1 MFPWRGCRGKLAQ
14 VADPSPQ
21 SRVIPDSFKRD
32 LLNRVDIVDIIQ
44 RHLQLKKTG
53 ANYSACC
60 PFHTEKSP
68 SFSVSPSKQFYHCF
82 GCGAHGDAIGF
93 VMEYSGLGYIEAIK
107 ELAAGAGMTLPDF
120 EPRFGK
126 KKEEEEERGPDLYDI
141 MQRATQYYREQLKG
155 SPRAVEYLKG
165 RGLSGQVAARF
176 GIGYA
181 PDGWQNLQALF
192 PQYEDKSLKD
202 AGLVIE
208 NAAGKHYD
216 RFRDRILFPIVNQRG
231 FVIGF
236 GGRVIGAGEP
246 KYLNSPETP
255 LFEKGREL
263 YGLPQARQAIRDSGR
278 VLVVE
283 GYMDV
288 VALAQHGV
296 EYAVA
301 TLGTAT
307 TPTHVQKLLRQADE
321 IVFSF
326 DGDAAGRK
334 AAWHALEVSLPATL
348 DHKAIRFLFLPEG
361 EDPDTY
367 VRAKGKQAFEDLVG
381 HAEPLSA
388 YLLAQLRARVDTN
401 TAEGRSRLLHEAKPL
416 VMNITSAPA
425 LQLQL
430 LKQVAD
436 LAGMTQ
442 TEVEQQWEL
451 RRTKAF
457 ASAWEKPELP
467 KVPRTAPQSV
477 QRWMLKRLLVK
488 SGLAR
493 ELPLERFCGEDVES
507 RGLVALAEYSLVQP
521 DQCGNFDAL
530 VIDHFRGTEFE
541 TLFNQLRSEL
551 MVLNLSPEQ
560 AEAEFRDSLPKL
572 ERDHIDQQLDA
583 LQDKARIGAFSR
595 ADAERMN
602 ELTKR
607 KAALDQRPDGI
618 RPVV

>member
-1 MFPWRGCRGKLAQ
+1 
-14 VADPSPQ
+14 
-21 SRVIPDSFKRD
+21 VIPDSFKRD

-44 RHLQLKKTG
+44 RHLPLKKTG
-53 ANYSACC
+53 ANFSACC
-60 PFHTEKSP
+60 PFHNEKSP
-68 SFSVSPSKQFYHCF
+68 SFTVSPSKQFYHCF

-93 VMEYSGLGYIEAIK
+93 LMEYSGLGYIEAIK
-107 ELAAGAGMTLPDF
+107 DLAAGTGMTLPDF
-120 EPRFGK
+120 EPRTGRRK
-126 KKEEEEERGPDLYDI
+126 EEEERGPNLYDI

-181 PDGWQNLQALF
+181 PEGWQNLQAAF
-192 PQYEDKSLKD
+192 ADYDDKSLREV
-202 AGLVIE
+202 GLVIE
-208 NAAGKHYD
+208 NDAGKRYD
-216 RFRDRILFPIVNQRG
+216 RFRDRIMFPIVNQRG

-263 YGLPQARQAIRDSGR
+263 YGLPQSRQAIRDAGR

-307 TPTHVQKLLRQADE
+307 TPVHVQKLLRQADE

-334 AAWHALEVSLPATL
+334 AAWHALEVCLPATL

-367 VRAKGKQAFEDLVG
+367 VRAQGREAFEDLVAR
-381 HAEPLSA
+381 AEPLSA
-388 YLLAQLRARVDTN
+388 YLLAQLRARVDTD
-401 TAEGRSRLLHEAKPL
+401 TAEGRSRLVHEAKPL

-436 LAGMTQ
+436 LANMTQ

-477 QRWMLKRLLVK
+477 QRWLLKRLLVK

-493 ELPLERFCGEDVES
+493 ELPLERFYGDDVES
-507 RGLVALAEYSLVQP
+507 RALVALAGYSRVQLE
-521 DQCGNFDAL
+521 QGGNFDTL
-530 VIDHFRGTEFE
+530 VIDHFRSTEFE

-551 MVLNLSPEQ
+551 MVLSLSPEQ

-572 ERDHIDQQLDA
+572 ERDHIDQQLNE
-583 LQDKARIGAFSR
+583 LQGKARIGTFSR

-607 KAALDQRPDGI
+607 KAALDQRPGGNF
-618 RPVV
+618 PVV

>member
-1 MFPWRGCRGKLAQ
+1 MFPWRGCRGKFLQAL
-14 VADPSPQ
+14 DLSPQ
-21 SRVIPDSFKRD
+21 PRVIPDSFKRD
-32 LLNRVDIVDIIQ
+32 LLNRVDIVDLIQ
-44 RHLQLKKTG
+44 RHLPLKKAG

-60 PFHTEKSP
+60 PFHNEKSP
-68 SFSVSPSKQFYHCF
+68 SFTVSPSKQFYHCF

-93 VMEYSGLGYIEAIK
+93 LMEYSGLGYIEAIK
-107 ELAAGAGMTLPDF
+107 ELAAGAGITMPDF

-126 KKEEEEERGPDLYDI
+126 KKEEDGPDLYDI
-141 MQRATQYYREQLKG
+141 MQRASQYYREQLKT
-155 SPRAVEYLKG
+155 SPHAIEYLKR

-181 PDGWQNLQALF
+181 PEGWQNLQAAF
-192 PQYEDKSLKD
+192 PKYDDKSLKD

-208 NAAGKHYD
+208 SDAGKRYD
-216 RFRDRILFPIVNQRG
+216 RFRDRIMFPIVNQRG

-263 YGLPQARQAIRDSGR
+263 YGLPQARQAIRDAGR

-288 VALAQHGV
+288 VALAHHGV

-307 TPTHVQKLLRQADE
+307 TPVHVHKLLRQADE

-348 DHKAIRFLFLPEG
+348 DQKAIRFLFLPEG
-361 EDPDTY
+361 EDPDSY
-367 VRAKGKQAFEDLVG
+367 VRAEGKQAFEDLVG
-381 HAEPLSA
+381 RAEPLSA
-388 YLLAQLRARVDTN
+388 YLLTQLRARVDTN

-430 LKQVAD
+430 LKQS
-436 LAGMTQ
+436 
-442 TEVEQQWEL
+442 
-451 RRTKAF
+451 RTWPA
-457 ASAWEKPELP
+457 
-467 KVPRTAPQSV
+467 
-477 QRWMLKRLLVK
+477 
-488 SGLAR
+488 
-493 ELPLERFCGEDVES
+493 
-507 RGLVALAEYSLVQP
+507 
-521 DQCGNFDAL
+521 
-530 VIDHFRGTEFE
+530 
-541 TLFNQLRSEL
+541 
-551 MVLNLSPEQ
+551 
-560 AEAEFRDSLPKL
+560 
-572 ERDHIDQQLDA
+572 
-583 LQDKARIGAFSR
+583 
-595 ADAERMN
+595 
-602 ELTKR
+602 
-607 KAALDQRPDGI
+607 
-618 RPVV
+618 

>member
-1 MFPWRGCRGKLAQ
+1 M
-14 VADPSPQ
+14 
-21 SRVIPDSFKRD
+21 
-32 LLNRVDIVDIIQ
+32 
-44 RHLQLKKTG
+44 
-53 ANYSACC
+53 
-60 PFHTEKSP
+60 
-68 SFSVSPSKQFYHCF
+68 
-82 GCGAHGDAIGF
+82 
-93 VMEYSGLGYIEAIK
+93 
-107 ELAAGAGMTLPDF
+107 
-120 EPRFGK
+120 
-126 KKEEEEERGPDLYDI
+126 
-141 MQRATQYYREQLKG
+141 G
-155 SPRAVEYLKG
+155 SPHAVYYLKR

-181 PDGWQNLQALF
+181 PDGWQNLQAVF
-192 PQYEDKSLKD
+192 PEYDDASLKEV
-202 AGLVIE
+202 GLVIE
-208 NAAGKHYD
+208 NDAGKRYD
-216 RFRDRILFPIVNQRG
+216 RFRDRIMFPIVNQRG

-263 YGLPQARQAIRDSGR
+263 YGLPQARQAIRDAGR

-307 TPTHVQKLLRQADE
+307 TPTHVQKLMRQADE

-348 DHKAIRFLFLPEG
+348 DQKAIHFLFLPEG

-367 VRAKGKQAFEDLVG
+367 VRANGKEAFEELVG
-381 HAEPLSA
+381 RAEPLSA
-388 YLLAQLRARVDTN
+388 YLLQQLCARVGTN

-436 LAGMTQ
+436 LAHMTQ

-477 QRWMLKRLLVK
+477 QRWLLKRLLVK

-493 ELPLERFCGEDVES
+493 ELPLERFYGEDVES
-507 RGLVALAEYSLVQP
+507 RGLVSLAEYSLVQL
-521 DQCGNFDAL
+521 DQGGNFDAL

-572 ERDHIDQQLDA
+572 ERDHIDQQLNE
-583 LQDKARIGAFSR
+583 LQHKAKIGAFTR
-595 ADAERMN
+595 ADADRMN
-602 ELTKR
+602 ELTKH
-607 KAALDQRPDGI
+607 KAALDQRPGGN
-618 RPVV
+618 RSVV

>member
-1 MFPWRGCRGKLAQ
+1 
-14 VADPSPQ
+14 
-21 SRVIPDSFKRD
+21 VIPDSFKRD
-32 LLNRVDIVDIIQ
+32 LLNRVDIVDIVQ
-44 RHLQLKKTG
+44 RHLPLKKAG
-53 ANYSACC
+53 ANYSARC
-60 PFHTEKSP
+60 PFHSEKSP
-68 SFSVSPSKQFYHCF
+68 SFTVSPSKQFYHCF

-93 VMEYSGLGYIEAIK
+93 LMEYSGLGYIEAIK

-120 EPRFGK
+120 EPRFVK
-126 KKEEEEERGPDLYDI
+126 KNEEGGPDLYDI
-141 MQRATQYYREQLKG
+141 MQRATQYYREQLKD
-155 SPRAVEYLKG
+155 SPRAVEYVKG

-181 PDGWQNLQALF
+181 PDAWQNLQAVF
-192 PQYEDKSLKD
+192 PKYDDKSLGD

-208 NAAGKHYD
+208 NDAGKRYD
-216 RFRDRILFPIVNQRG
+216 RFRDRIMFPIVNQRG

-334 AAWHALEVSLPATL
+334 AAWHALEVSLPLTL
-348 DHKAIRFLFLPEG
+348 DHKSIRFLFLPEG

-367 VRAKGKQAFEDLVG
+367 VRAKGRQAFEDLVG
-381 HAEPLSA
+381 RAEPLSA
-388 YLLAQLRARVDTN
+388 YLLAQLRARVDTD

-451 RRTKAF
+451 RRTRAF

-477 QRWMLKRLLVK
+477 QRWLLKRLLVK

-493 ELPLERFCGEDVES
+493 ELPLERFYGEDVES
-507 RGLVALAEYSLVQP
+507 RGLVALAEYSLLQL
-521 DQCGNFDAL
+521 DLGGNFDAL

-572 ERDHIDQQLDA
+572 ERDHIDQQLNE

-595 ADAERMN
+595 ADADRMN

-607 KAALDQRPDGI
+607 KAALDQRSGGN
-618 RPVV
+618 RSVV

>member
-1 MFPWRGCRGKLAQ
+1 
-14 VADPSPQ
+14 
-21 SRVIPDSFKRD
+21 VIPDSFKRD

-44 RHLQLKKTG
+44 RHLQLKKAG

-60 PFHTEKSP
+60 PFHNEKSP
-68 SFSVSPSKQFYHCF
+68 SFTVSPSKQFYHCF

-93 VMEYSGLGYIEAIK
+93 LMEYSGLGYIEAIK
-107 ELAAGAGMTLPDF
+107 ELAAGAGMTMPDF
-120 EPRFGK
+120 EPRFEK
-126 KKEEEEERGPDLYDI
+126 KKEETGPDLYDI

-155 SPRAVEYLKG
+155 SPHAIEYLKR

-181 PDGWQNLQALF
+181 PDGWHNLQAAF
-192 PQYEDKSLKD
+192 PDYDDNSLRD

-208 NAAGKHYD
+208 NDAGKRYD
-216 RFRDRILFPIVNQRG
+216 RFRDRIMFPIVNQRG

-236 GGRVIGAGEP
+236 GGRVIGAEEP

-367 VRAKGKQAFEDLVG
+367 VRAKGKQAFEELAG
-381 HAEPLSA
+381 RAEPLSA

-401 TAEGRSRLLHEAKPL
+401 TAEGRSRLLHEAKPF

-430 LKQVAD
+430 LKRVAE
-436 LAGMTQ
+436 LADMTQ

-457 ASAWEKPELP
+457 TSAWEKPELP
-467 KVPRTAPQSV
+467 KAPRTAPQSV
-477 QRWMLKRLLVK
+477 QRWLLKRLLVK

-493 ELPLERFCGEDVES
+493 ELPLERFYGEDVES
-507 RGLVALAEYSLVQP
+507 RGLVALAEYSLVQL
-521 DQCGNFDAL
+521 DQGGNFDAL

-572 ERDHIDQQLDA
+572 ERDHIDQQLNE
-583 LQDKARIGAFSR
+583 LQVKARIGAFSR
-595 ADAERMN
+595 ADADQMN

-607 KAALDQRPDGI
+607 KAALDQRPGTN

>member
-1 MFPWRGCRGKLAQ
+1 M
-14 VADPSPQ
+14 
-21 SRVIPDSFKRD
+21 IPDSFKRD

-44 RHLQLKKTG
+44 RHLPLKKAG

-60 PFHTEKSP
+60 PFHNEKSP
-68 SFSVSPSKQFYHCF
+68 SFTVSPSKQFYHCF

-93 VMEYSGLGYIEAIK
+93 LMEYSGLGYIEAIK
-107 ELAAGAGMTLPDF
+107 DLAAGAGMTMPDF

-126 KKEEEEERGPDLYDI
+126 KKEETGPDLYDI
-141 MQRATQYYREQLKG
+141 MQRATLYYREQLKA
-155 SPRAVEYLKG
+155 SPHAIEYLKR
-165 RGLSGQVAARF
+165 RGLSGQVAAHF

-181 PDGWQNLQALF
+181 PDGWQNLQAAF
-192 PQYEDKSLKD
+192 PDYDDKSLEEV
-202 AGLVIE
+202 GLVIK
-208 NAAGKHYD
+208 NDAGKRYD
-216 RFRDRILFPIVNQRG
+216 RFRDRIMFPIVNQRG

-263 YGLPQARQAIRDSGR
+263 YGLPQARQAIRDAGR

-307 TPTHVQKLLRQADE
+307 TPVHVQKLLRQADE

-348 DHKAIRFLFLPEG
+348 DHKAIHFLFLPEG

-367 VRAKGKQAFEDLVG
+367 VRAKGKEAFEDLVG
-381 HAEPLSA
+381 RAEPLSA
-388 YLLAQLRARVDTN
+388 YLLAQLRARVDIN
-401 TAEGRSRLLHEAKPL
+401 TMEGRSRLVHEAKPL
-416 VMNITSAPA
+416 LKNVAAPA

-436 LAGMTQ
+436 IAGMTQ
-442 TEVEQQWEL
+442 QEVERLCEL
-451 RRTKAF
+451 RRSQPAPVPWQRP
-457 ASAWEKPELP
+457 APP
-467 KVPRTAPQSV
+467 KVERAAVKSFE
-477 QRWMLKRLLVK
+477 LRLLECVLVK
-488 SGLAR
+488 
-493 ELPLERFCGEDVES
+493 P
-507 RGLVALAEYSLVQP
+507 ALASELSSDVIHAENPEAKALLALGEYVRGNP
-521 DQCGNFDAL
+521 DLDSEVML
-530 VIDHFRGTEFE
+530 IDHFRGSPFE
-541 TLFNQLRSEL
+541 TLLKQVRSEL
-551 MVLNLSPEQ
+551 MVLGLTPEQ
-560 AEAEFRDSLPKL
+560 AEGEFRDALPRL
-572 ERDHIDQQLDA
+572 EVQRIHEQLNDLQRKSKAGA
-583 LQDKARIGAFSR
+583 LSPADIGL
-595 ADAERMN
+595 MN
-602 ELTKR
+602 ALTKR
-607 KAALDQRPDGI
+607 LGALDQRPGGN
-618 RPVV
+618 RTVV

>member
-1 MFPWRGCRGKLAQ
+1 M
-14 VADPSPQ
+14 
-21 SRVIPDSFKRD
+21 IPDSFKRD

-44 RHLQLKKTG
+44 RHLPLKKAG

-60 PFHTEKSP
+60 PFHNEKSP
-68 SFSVSPSKQFYHCF
+68 SFTVSPSKQFYHCF

-93 VMEYSGLGYIEAIK
+93 LMEYSGLGYIDAIK
-107 ELAAGAGMTLPDF
+107 DLAAGAGMTLPDF

-126 KKEEEEERGPDLYDI
+126 KKEETGPDLYDI

-155 SPRAVEYLKG
+155 SPHAIEYLKR

-181 PDGWQNLQALF
+181 PDGWQNLRAAF
-192 PQYEDKSLKD
+192 PDYDDNSLKEV
-202 AGLVIE
+202 GLVIE
-208 NAAGKHYD
+208 NDAGKRYD
-216 RFRDRILFPIVNQRG
+216 RFRDRIMFPIVNQRG

-263 YGLPQARQAIRDSGR
+263 YGLPQARQATRDSGR

-307 TPTHVQKLLRQADE
+307 TPVHVQKLLRQADE

-367 VRAKGKQAFEDLVG
+367 VRAKGKEAFEDLVG
-381 HAEPLSA
+381 RAEPLSA

-457 ASAWEKPELP
+457 ASAWEKPAPP
-467 KVPRTAPQSV
+467 KLPRTAPQSV
-477 QRWMLKRLLVK
+477 QRWLLKRLLVK
-488 SGLAR
+488 SGLAC
-493 ELPLERFCGEDVES
+493 ELPLERFYAEDVES

-521 DQCGNFDAL
+521 EPGGNFDAL

-551 MVLNLSPEQ
+551 IVLNLSPEQ

-572 ERDHIDQQLDA
+572 ERDHIDQQLDE
-583 LQDKARIGAFSR
+583 LQDKARMGTFSR
-595 ADAERMN
+595 ADADRMN

-607 KAALDQRPDGI
+607 KAALDQRPGGN
-618 RPVV
+618 RSVV

>member
-1 MFPWRGCRGKLAQ
+1 MLTQ
-14 VADPSPQ
+14 VPGPRSQPRP
-21 SRVIPDSFKRD
+21 RVIPDSFKRD

-44 RHLQLKKTG
+44 RHLQLKKAG
-53 ANYSACC
+53 ANFSACC
-60 PFHTEKSP
+60 PFHNEKSP
-68 SFSVSPSKQFYHCF
+68 SFTVSPSKQFYHCF

-93 VMEYSGLGYIEAIK
+93 LMEYSGLGYIEAIK
-107 ELAAGAGMTLPDF
+107 ELAAGAGMTMPEF

-126 KKEEEEERGPDLYDI
+126 KKEDTGPDLYDL

-155 SPRAVEYLKG
+155 SPLAIEYLKR
-165 RGLSGQVAARF
+165 RGLSGQIAAHF

-181 PDGWQNLQALF
+181 PDGWQNLQAVF
-192 PQYEDKSLKD
+192 PDYGDNSLKE

-208 NAAGKHYD
+208 NDAGKRYD
-216 RFRDRILFPIVNQRG
+216 RFRDRIMFPIINQRG

-263 YGLPQARQAIRDSGR
+263 YGLAQARQAIRDAGR

-296 EYAVA
+296 GYAVA

-307 TPTHVQKLLRQADE
+307 TPSHVQKLLRQADE

-348 DHKAIRFLFLPEG
+348 DHKTIRFLFLPEG

-367 VRAKGKQAFEDLVG
+367 VRTKGKEAFEDLVG
-381 HAEPLSA
+381 RAEPLSA
-388 YLLAQLRARVDTN
+388 YLLAQLRARVDTD

-436 LAGMTQ
+436 LADMTQ

-477 QRWMLKRLLVK
+477 QRWLLKRLLVK

-493 ELPLERFCGEDVES
+493 ELPLERFYGEDVES
-507 RGLVALAEYSLVQP
+507 RALVALAEYSRFQP
-521 DQCGNFDAL
+521 EQGGNFDAL
-530 VIDHFRGTEFE
+530 VIDRFRGTEFE

-551 MVLNLSPEQ
+551 IVLNLSPEQ

-572 ERDHIDQQLDA
+572 ERDHIDQQLNE

-595 ADAERMN
+595 VDADRMN

-607 KAALDQRPDGI
+607 KATLDRRPGTN

>member
-1 MFPWRGCRGKLAQ
+1 MFPRRGCRGKFFSGP
-14 VADPSPQ
+14 DPSPQ
-21 SRVIPDSFKRD
+21 PRVIPDSFKRD

-44 RHLQLKKTG
+44 RHLPLKKTG
-53 ANYSACC
+53 ANHSACC
-60 PFHTEKSP
+60 PFHNEKSP
-68 SFSVSPSKQFYHCF
+68 SFTVSPSKQFYHCF

-93 VMEYSGLGYIEAIK
+93 LMEYSGLGYIEAIK
-107 ELAAGAGMTLPDF
+107 ELAAGAGMTMPDF
-120 EPRFGK
+120 EPRFEK
-126 KKEEEEERGPDLYDI
+126 KKEETGPDLYDI

-155 SPRAVEYLKG
+155 SPHAIEYLKR

-181 PDGWQNLQALF
+181 PDGWQNLEAIF
-192 PQYEDKSLKD
+192 PKYDDKSLKD

-208 NAAGKHYD
+208 NDAGKRYD
-216 RFRDRILFPIVNQRG
+216 RFRDRIMFPIVNQRG

-307 TPTHVQKLLRQADE
+307 TPIHVQKLLRQADE

-367 VRAKGKQAFEDLVG
+367 VRAQGKEAFEELVG
-381 HAEPLSA
+381 SAEPLSA
-388 YLLAQLRARVDTN
+388 YLLAQLRARVNTN

-430 LKQVAD
+430 LKQVAE
-436 LAGMTQ
+436 LAGMSQ

-457 ASAWEKPELP
+457 TSAWEKPELP
-467 KVPRTAPQSV
+467 KAPRAAPQSV
-477 QRWMLKRLLVK
+477 QRWLLKRLLVK
-488 SGLAR
+488 SGLASV
-493 ELPLERFCGEDVES
+493 LPLERFYAEDIES
-507 RGLVALAEYSLVQP
+507 RGLVALAEYSRLQL
-521 DQCGNFDAL
+521 DQGGNFDAL

-572 ERDHIDQQLDA
+572 ERDHIDQQLNE
-583 LQDKARIGAFSR
+583 LQVKARIGAFNR
-595 ADAERMN
+595 ADADRMN

-607 KAALDQRPDGI
+607 KAALDQRPGTN

>member
-1 MFPWRGCRGKLAQ
+1 MPGKFRTGFY
-14 VADPSPQ
+14 PSPQ
-21 SRVIPDSFKRD
+21 PRVIPDSFKRD

-44 RHLQLKKTG
+44 RHLPLKKAG
-53 ANYSACC
+53 ANFSACC
-60 PFHTEKSP
+60 PFHNEKSP
-68 SFSVSPSKQFYHCF
+68 SFTVSPTKQFYHCF

-93 VMEYSGLGYIEAIK
+93 LMEYSGLGYIEAIK
-107 ELAAGAGMTLPDF
+107 ELAAGTGMTMPEF
-120 EPRFGK
+120 EPGFGK
-126 KKEEEEERGPDLYDI
+126 KKEVSGPNLYDI
-141 MQRATQYYREQLKG
+141 MQRATQYYREQLKT
-155 SPRAVEYLKG
+155 SPRAIEYLKN
-165 RGLSGQVAARF
+165 RGLSGRVAAHF

-181 PDGWQNLQALF
+181 PDGWQNLQAAF
-192 PQYEDKSLKD
+192 PAYDDKSLKD
-202 AGLVIE
+202 VGLVIE
-208 NAAGKHYD
+208 NEAGKRYD
-216 RFRDRILFPIVNQRG
+216 RFRDRIMFPIVNQRG

-263 YGLPQARQAIRDSGR
+263 YGLPQARQAIRDAGR

-348 DHKAIRFLFLPEG
+348 DHKAIHFLFLPEG
-361 EDPDTY
+361 EDPDSY
-367 VRAKGKQAFEDLVG
+367 VRAKGKEAFEALVG
-381 HAEPLSA
+381 SAEPLSA
-388 YLLAQLRARVDTN
+388 YLLAQLRARVDSN
-401 TAEGRSRLLHEAKPL
+401 TMEGRSRLLHEAKPL
-416 VMNITSAPA
+416 VLNITSAPA

-430 LKQVAD
+430 LKQVAE
-436 LAGMTQ
+436 LVGMTL

-451 RRTKAF
+451 RRTNAF
-457 ASAWEKPELP
+457 RNARERPESA
-467 KVPRTAPQSV
+467 KVPRKAPPSM
-477 QRWMLKRLLVK
+477 QRWLLRSLLAK
-488 SGLAR
+488 SALAR
-493 ELPLERFCGEDVES
+493 ELPIERFRGEDVES
-507 RGLVALAEYSLVQP
+507 RGLVALAEYLLAQSGQG
-521 DQCGNFDAL
+521 GNFDAL

-541 TLFNQLRSEL
+541 TLFSLLQSEL
-551 MVLNLSPEQ
+551 IELDLSPER
-560 AEAEFRDSLPKL
+560 ADAEFRDSLRKL

-583 LQDKARIGAFSR
+583 LQGKARTGAFSR
-595 ADAERMN
+595 ADGDQMN

-607 KAALDQRPDGI
+607 KAALDQRPGGN
-618 RPVV
+618 RSVV

>member
-1 MFPWRGCRGKLAQ
+1 M
-14 VADPSPQ
+14 
-21 SRVIPDSFKRD
+21 
-32 LLNRVDIVDIIQ
+32 
-44 RHLQLKKTG
+44 
-53 ANYSACC
+53 
-60 PFHTEKSP
+60 
-68 SFSVSPSKQFYHCF
+68 
-82 GCGAHGDAIGF
+82 
-93 VMEYSGLGYIEAIK
+93 
-107 ELAAGAGMTLPDF
+107 
-120 EPRFGK
+120 
-126 KKEEEEERGPDLYDI
+126 
-141 MQRATQYYREQLKG
+141 
-155 SPRAVEYLKG
+155 
-165 RGLSGQVAARF
+165 
-176 GIGYA
+176 
-181 PDGWQNLQALF
+181 
-192 PQYEDKSLKD
+192 
-202 AGLVIE
+202 
-208 NAAGKHYD
+208 
-216 RFRDRILFPIVNQRG
+216 
-231 FVIGF
+231 
-236 GGRVIGAGEP
+236 
-246 KYLNSPETP
+246 
-255 LFEKGREL
+255 
-263 YGLPQARQAIRDSGR
+263 
-278 VLVVE
+278 LVVE

-307 TPTHVQKLLRQADE
+307 TPVHVQKLLRQADE

-367 VRAKGKQAFEDLVG
+367 VRANGKQAFEDLVG
-381 HAEPLSA
+381 RAEPLSA

-436 LAGMTQ
+436 LADMTQ

-457 ASAWEKPELP
+457 ANAWEKPELP
-467 KVPRTAPQSV
+467 KLPRTAPQSM
-477 QRWMLKRLLVK
+477 QRWLLKRLLVK

-493 ELPLERFCGEDVES
+493 ELPLERFYGEDVES
-507 RGLVALAEYSLVQP
+507 RGLVALAEYSLVEL
-521 DQCGNFDAL
+521 DQGGNFDAL

-572 ERDHIDQQLDA
+572 ERDHIDQQLNE

-595 ADAERMN
+595 ADADRMN

-607 KAALDQRPDGI
+607 KAALDQRPGGN
-618 RPVV
+618 RSVV